1 MLKLNKILF
10 TYLLFGS
17 FFFSQQILAKEYC
30 TKNNTT
36 AKMSF
41 TEAQQIASASKECV
55 KVGKF
60 KKNHWCNE
68 ISGTWWIGLHTK
80 KTNCSPACVI
90 NIVDK
95 SADVNYMCMG
105 LLPPQ
110 KTSSKNK

>member
-1 MLKLNKILF
+1 
-10 TYLLFGS
+10 
-17 FFFSQQILAKEYC
+17 
-30 TKNNTT
+30 
-36 AKMSF
+36 MSF